1 MNEERKAAL
10 LSSFVYS
17 EEAIPR
23 NYGRLI
29 PLGRFL
35 EEVEDGHHKPFM
47 GTGDLVLDGKFIEK
61 SETWVSER
69 CVPFENGSI
78 SLWQLNDEIEGLQ
91 VFWVTA
97 TELLS

>member
-1 MNEERKAAL
+1 MNEGRKAAL

-29 PLGRFL
+29 PLDRFIK
-35 EEVEDGHHKPFM
+35 EVEDGRHKPFM
-47 GTGDLVLDGKFIEK
+47 GTGYLVLDGKFIEN
-61 SETWVSER
+61 SEEWVSDR
-69 CVPFENGSI
+69 LVPFEDGYI

-91 VFWVTA
+91 VFWVSA
-97 TELLS
+97 TDLLF